1 MKWLIRVGL
10 VAFISANSKIFF
22 RAIISTLIIF
32 VCYLFSK
39 RYEAL
44 LLATNSD
51 KVFIPLYI
59 FTAITG
65 LIILWNLVLLKWFS
79 SFAESKKIDEAK
91 KSFENKPQSFGDFA
105 DIEKHPSLKTKA
117 DTILNK

>member
-32 VCYLFSK
+32 VCYLLSK

-59 FTAITG
+59 FTVITG
-65 LIILWNLVLLKWFS
+65 LIILWNLVFLKWFS

-91 KSFENKPQSFGDFA
+91 KSFENKPQSFRDFA

-117 DTILNK
+117 DSILKK